1 MAWCRQDGTF
11 YWQDLSCCFDLLHQL
26 LQLLLLLEKSDLLSQ
41 PAWTAGQLLL
51 GSWFSAAAQAETAA
65 FL

>member
-26 LQLLLLLEKSDLLSQ
+26 LLQLLEKSDLLSQ
-41 PAWTAGQLLL
+41 PALTAAQLLL
-51 GSWFSAAAQAETAA
+51 GSLFSAAAQAETAA